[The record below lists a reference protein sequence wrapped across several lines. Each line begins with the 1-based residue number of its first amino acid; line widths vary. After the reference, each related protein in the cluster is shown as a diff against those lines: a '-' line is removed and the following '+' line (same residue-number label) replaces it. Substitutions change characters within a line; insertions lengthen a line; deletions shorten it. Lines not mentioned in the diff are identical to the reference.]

1 MTSPKKSKLNETT
14 EKVGKAVARSTFKA
28 ESAGRV
34 AHKKAEKLATTVSKQ
49 AQGAMERVSIFNG
62 AGNAAEDKTTPLPFK
77 AGPGLTIPEQFGL
90 IAGDIY
96 HYLGEKG
103 LTPTSRVVGAMLQR
117 QQSQAN
123 VLAAMGWLAREDK
136 IEFSSDGNMVA
147 LKE

>member
-28 ESAGRV
+28 EAAGRV
-34 AHKKAEKLATTVSKQ
+34 AHKKAGELATRVSKQ
-49 AQGAMERVSIFNG
+49 AQGAMERVSKLKG
-62 AGNAAEDKTTPLPFK
+62 SGKDTEDKKSPLPFK

-90 IAGDIY
+90 IAGEIY